1 MNEFYSNKVFVFNSK
16 MSSNSKKQSTSN
28 PHDKTCVKQVFIP
41 KSNVDS
47 KMGWSQIP
55 FDIAQK
61 NKEEIL
67 IHYEKTSA
75 DYLKIQGMV
84 TPVVKNSVEVTN

>member
-1 MNEFYSNKVFVFNSK
+1 

-28 PHDKTCVKQVFIP
+28 PHDKNCVNPVFIP
-41 KSNVDS
+41 KSNVES
-47 KMGWSQIP
+47 KMGLSQIP

-61 NKEEIL
+61 TKEEIL

-84 TPVVKNSVEVTN
+84 TPVGKNSLEDTN